1 MIHFNNEKEIPNT
14 FFGGS
19 EQKRAYEID
28 GKIYMVKFPD
38 PVRQKK
44 NGLSYMNNQF
54 SEYIGCHIFRTLGI
68 PAQNTFL
75 GDYQTETGKR
85 KIVVAC
91 ENFCTDGYSLMEF
104 SKLAR
109 AVASSNDKFPRELG
123 FVMKTIDDMTFGT
136 TMDKESFKSQFWDM
150 FVADTLIGN
159 DDRHLDNWGFL
170 VKENHIRFAPV
181 YDCGSALTPL
191 MEDEKMAAI
200 LVDETAFINQEYNV
214 KSAYR
219 YQGKRLFY
227 HEIYK
232 NPPQGL
238 KEAILRIVPKIN
250 VAFLSAAIIRTTPE
264 MSEIRKEYLSKSLMT
279 RYDRILLPS
288 FKRVRKEINYFPQQ
302 PEERR
307 R

>member
-1 MIHFNNEKEIPNT
+1 
-14 FFGGS
+14 
-19 EQKRAYEID
+19 
-28 GKIYMVKFPD
+28 
-38 PVRQKK
+38 
-44 NGLSYMNNQF
+44 
-54 SEYIGCHIFRTLGI
+54 
-68 PAQNTFL
+68 
-75 GDYQTETGKR
+75 
-85 KIVVAC
+85 
-91 ENFCTDGYSLMEF
+91 MEF

-136 TMDKESFKSQFWDM
+136 TMDKESFKAQFWDM

-170 VKENHIRFAPV
+170 VKGNHIRFAPV

-200 LVDETAFINQEYNV
+200 LKDETAFINQEYNV

>member
-1 MIHFNNEKEIPNT
+1 MINFNNEKEIPNT

-44 NGLSYMNNQF
+44 NELSYMNNQF
-54 SEYIGCHIFRTLGI
+54 SEYIGCHIFHALDI
-68 PAQNTFL
+68 PSQNTFL
-75 GDYQTETGKR
+75 GEFYTETGKR

-91 ENFCTDGYSLMEF
+91 ENFCTNGYSLMEF

-109 AVASSNDKFPRELG
+109 AAASSHDKFPRELE
-123 FVMKTIDDMTFGT
+123 FVTKTIDEMAFGT
-136 TMDKESFKSQFWDM
+136 KEDKKSFKEQFWDM
-150 FVADTLIGN
+150 FVVDTLIGN
-159 DDRHLDNWGFL
+159 SDRHLDNWGFL
-170 VKENHIRFAPV
+170 VKGNYMRFAPI
-181 YDCGSALTPL
+181 YDCGSALSPL
-191 MEDEKMAAI
+191 IEEDTMAAN
-200 LVDETAFINQEYNV
+200 LEDETAFTNLEYNV

-219 YQGKRLFY
+219 FQGKRLFY

-232 NPPQGL
+232 NPPQSL
-238 KEAILRIVPKIN
+238 KEAVVRIVPKIN

-264 MSEIRKEYLSKSLMT
+264 MSEIRKEYLSKALMI

-288 FKRVRKEINYFPQQ
+288 FKRIRKEINYFPQQ
-302 PEERR
+302 PEERHR
-307 R
+307 